1 MKHSG
6 RRTTDR
12 IQEEQRMATTTQLTG
27 SVKDLLG
34 QADAAASTKRT
45 ANKELGKDAFL
56 QLLVSQLKNQ
66 DPMKPMDDT
75 SMIAEMAQ
83 FSSLEQMQN
92 LNKTMEAQQT
102 FQTLTQA
109 SGMIGKYVQLQE
121 PGDHGAVVTGL
132 VSEVRT
138 SGGKVNVVI
147 DGKEYETSTILKVSD
162 KEIGTRP
169 TSTTPQT
176 AATPTTTTTT
186 ASTTQTGSTGG

>member
-121 PGDHGAVVTGL
+121 AGEHGAVVTGL

-162 KEIGTRP
+162 KEIGTTP

-176 AATPTTTTTT
+176 AATPTTTTT